1 MKMDR
6 KQETSSES
14 MHDSIECSTLQQSYL
29 ESSTA
34 GSFEQII
41 SRKLANKTIEHNS
54 EQIPQLKSEF
64 SSSLGDAISTTNCAT
79 GKWQLSQNI
88 GNSETMRWQDCCED
102 PIKVSQRM
110 EKYKADRRQRYY
122 DHAKNKTTTS
132 RIMQKFSSLI
142 FCYLIQY
149 NYGLFIT

>member
-1 MKMDR
+1 MIL
-6 KQETSSES
+6 SNVV
-14 MHDSIECSTLQQSYL
+14 HCSNRTFKVQRQ
-29 ESSTA
+29 ESSN
-34 GSFEQII
+34 S

-64 SSSLGDAISTTNCAT
+64 SSSLGDAISATNCAT

-102 PIKVSQRM
+102 PIKESQRM

-122 DHAKNKTTTS
+122 DHAKKQNDNQS
-132 RIMQKFSSLI
+132 LLCRNLGSLI
-142 FCYLIQY
+142 SCYLIQY
-149 NYGLFIT
+149 NYLFIT